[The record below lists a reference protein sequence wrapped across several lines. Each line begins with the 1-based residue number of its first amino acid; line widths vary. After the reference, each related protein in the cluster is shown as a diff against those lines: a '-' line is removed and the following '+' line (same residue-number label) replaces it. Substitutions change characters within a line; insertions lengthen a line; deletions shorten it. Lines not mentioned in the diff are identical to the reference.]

1 MINLSR
7 RTSVPSPC
15 RRPLNSGL
23 AALSSRRGLTAMPS
37 ARAAPTG
44 LLLREDEITVPALK
58 EARGVMGHKY
68 SEIAFTEAVK
78 RVQQMMGSRAP
89 YARRE
94 GGPDTKDRLGPN
106 EEAFIAARD
115 SFYIASVSETGWP
128 YVQFRGGPP
137 GFLRVLDER
146 LLGYADFRGSKQYIT
161 IGNVTGNDRVS
172 LFLMDYTRRERL
184 KILGHMAVTDTRHN
198 PELIARL
205 VIPDYRAWVER
216 AVLITVSA
224 FDWNCPQ
231 HITPRFTQD
240 ELVEGLAPI
249 RQEMALLR
257 AENGRLRRQAAA
269 VQRKP
274 VQRRKLPGA
283 AT

>member
-1 MINLSR
+1 
-7 RTSVPSPC
+7 
-15 RRPLNSGL
+15 
-23 AALSSRRGLTAMPS
+23 
-37 ARAAPTG
+37 
-44 LLLREDEITVPALK
+44 
-58 EARGVMGHKY
+58 
-68 SEIAFTEAVK
+68 
-78 RVQQMMGSRAP
+78 
-89 YARRE
+89 
-94 GGPDTKDRLGPN
+94 
-106 EEAFIAARD
+106 
-115 SFYIASVSETGWP
+115 
-128 YVQFRGGPP
+128 
-137 GFLRVLDER
+137 
-146 LLGYADFRGSKQYIT
+146 
-161 IGNVTGNDRVS
+161 
-172 LFLMDYTRRERL
+172 
-184 KILGHMAVTDTRHN
+184 MAVTDTRHN

-257 AENGRLRRQAAA
+257 AENGRLRRQAAG